1 MLCTLLACVL
11 SHFHQLIW
19 IKYSKAVLTA
29 YLVQTFCIKPVNRLW
44 VSLVWCLANIVQLH
58 FEIECNLEFNFL
70 TLLFST
76 NRQKRRFLLP
86 YECCMFCSLYFGKW
100 QSKRY
105 TYTQNTCP
113 LETEEQKDL
122 PLYYHWIQNIVQSF
136 WCSIPN
142 QEKHVTYT
150 LSYRLLINYHSVE
163 NESRSQL

>member
-1 MLCTLLACVL
+1 M
-11 SHFHQLIW
+11 
-19 IKYSKAVLTA
+19 
-29 YLVQTFCIKPVNRLW
+29 
-44 VSLVWCLANIVQLH
+44 CLANIIQLH
-58 FEIECNLEFNFL
+58 FEIECNLAFKFL

-113 LETEEQKDL
+113 LESEEQKDL

-163 NESRSQL
+163 NESRMLNAKYLRLSSKKKVLLKEFALYHPKMMNSKYHPWYFYI

>member
-1 MLCTLLACVL
+1 MAVFFLCSPECPKQSRL
-11 SHFHQLIW
+11 HFHFTNYFIT
-19 IKYSKAVLTA
+19 ISVR
-29 YLVQTFCIKPVNRLW
+29 IP
-44 VSLVWCLANIVQLH
+44 
-58 FEIECNLEFNFL
+58 ECNLVFNFL

-113 LETEEQKDL
+113 LESEEQKDL
-122 PLYYHWIQNIVQSF
+122 PLYYHWIQNIVQ
-136 WCSIPN
+136 PN
-142 QEKHVTYT
+142 QEKHVAYT

-163 NESRSQL
+163 NESKSQL

>member
-1 MLCTLLACVL
+1 MT
-11 SHFHQLIW
+11 IR
-19 IKYSKAVLTA
+19 
-29 YLVQTFCIKPVNRLW
+29 YLVQSFAENP
-44 VSLVWCLANIVQLH
+44 CLANIIQLH
-58 FEIECNLEFNFL
+58 FEIECNLIFNFL

-122 PLYYHWIQNIVQSF
+122 PLYYHWIQNIVQ
-136 WCSIPN
+136 PN
-142 QEKHVTYT
+142 QEKHVAYT